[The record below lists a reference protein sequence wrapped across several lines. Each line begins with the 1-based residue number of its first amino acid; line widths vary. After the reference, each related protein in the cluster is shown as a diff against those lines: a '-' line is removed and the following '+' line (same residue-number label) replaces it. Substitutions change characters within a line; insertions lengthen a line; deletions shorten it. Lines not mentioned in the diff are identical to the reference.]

1 MKSISLEFDISLQ
14 VKFGFPQI
22 NYRRYPVFFDQH
34 FHMQQFFRQLS
45 VLGNC
50 YSNDTINGYLPI
62 TKFHR
67 LLLTKI
73 GGGKLLCWQQFNFW

>member
-34 FHMQQFFRQLS
+34 FHMRQFFRQLS
-45 VLGNC
+45 VLSNC
-50 YSNDTINGYLPI
+50 YSNDQWLLADNKISPFAIDKNWRRKTALLATI
-62 TKFHR
+62 
-67 LLLTKI
+67 
-73 GGGKLLCWQQFNFW
+73 